1 MRDYKKL
8 YDLTKEYLLI
18 KGQTLEEIKK
28 ENRPINVK
36 PKDRKDLFEGLIESA
51 QNYYNMPN
59 IIKYSIRKEEI
70 RKILHD
76 DNLEWIKEQDA
87 EELYNVL
94 IKKYNSSKVSNSW
107 HKWTCSVIDSAKFV
121 LEYKSLDEFEKF
133 VKMMDKDI
141 KTRIAMPLII
151 SRKIKGMG
159 FALGCD
165 FLKELGFENYSKPDV
180 HIKDIFEKIGW
191 VPDRNEI
198 KVFEEVNKMSE
209 VVNEKAFFIDKV
221 LWVICKKSKS
231 EFIEYLKKNLEEK

>member
-94 IKKYNSSKVSNSW
+94 IKKYIVYLFN
-107 HKWTCSVIDSAKFV
+107 
-121 LEYKSLDEFEKF
+121 
-133 VKMMDKDI
+133 I
-141 KTRIAMPLII
+141 KY
-151 SRKIKGMG
+151 
-159 FALGCD
+159 
-165 FLKELGFENYSKPDV
+165 NY
-180 HIKDIFEKIGW
+180 FYW
-191 VPDRNEI
+191 R
-198 KVFEEVNKMSE
+198 
-209 VVNEKAFFIDKV
+209 
-221 LWVICKKSKS
+221 
-231 EFIEYLKKNLEEK
+231 